1 MKFVVLSALALAT
14 VSAREPSQAFL
25 NRLGVPEHENTYAV
39 LKARADDVNDDLFV
53 HAPLF
58 TGDKD
63 SVPDEFDSVTAFPEC
78 AKVIGD
84 IRDQSNCGCCWAFG
98 AASAASDR
106 LCISTNGTIAL
117 PLSSQDTCFNAQ
129 RNGCGGGQLD
139 TPWEFFKN
147 TGVVTGTQNLEDL
160 ADPKSDPFWGSNL
173 CSSFSLPHCH
183 HHGDV
188 GHAGDPYPAEGDEGC
203 ASQSTPRGPTSCDA
217 TSESPHN
224 DFKSDKYSFK
234 GTVEF
239 YPNDV
244 STIQA
249 AIMAGGPVET
259 AFTVYADFE
268 DYESGVYQHTT
279 TESVGGHAVR
289 IVGWGTDADSGLDYW
304 KVANSWNPYWG
315 ENGYFRIIRGT
326 NEGGIESQCVASSA
340 DSTWALMSE
349 L

>member
-1 MKFVVLSALALAT
+1 M
-14 VSAREPSQAFL
+14 
-25 NRLGVPEHENTYAV
+25 
-39 LKARADDVNDDLFV
+39 NDSLFV

-58 TGDKD
+58 TGAKD
-63 SVPDEFDSVTAFPEC
+63 SIPGTFDSVAAFPAC
-78 AKVIGD
+78 SKVIGD

-106 LCISTNGTIAL
+106 LCISTNGTIAV

-129 RNGCGGGQLD
+129 RSGCNGGQLD

-160 ADPKSDPFWGSNL
+160 ADAKSDPFWGENL
-173 CSSFSLPHCH
+173 CSAFSLPHCH
-183 HHGDV
+183 HHGDQ
-188 GHAGDPYPAEGDEGC
+188 GEDPYPAEGDTGC
-203 ASQSTPRGPTSCDA
+203 ESQTTPRGPSSCDSNA
-217 TSESPHN
+217 EAPHN
-224 DFKSDKYSFK
+224 DFKADKYSFK

-244 STIQA
+244 ATIQA

-268 DYESGVYQHTT
+268 DYEGGVYQHTT
-279 TESVGGHAVR
+279 NQSVGGHAVR
-289 IVGWGTDADSGLDYW
+289 IVGWGTDEESGLDYW

-326 NEGGIESQCVASSA
+326 NEGGMESQCVASSA
-340 DSTWALMSE
+340 DSTWGLMSD